1 MNQEST
7 AQFVF
12 PKWTNTVR
20 PAVGALLIAA
30 PIYLI
35 LLIWYGASPQALA
48 VGYAPVQPV
57 QYSHALHAGTL
68 GLDCRYCHT
77 TVEQAAFAALPPTQ
91 TCMNCHVTILPN
103 SPRLAPVRESYQTG
117 LPLQWVKVHDLPQYV
132 YFNHAAHLNAGV
144 SCVSCHGRVDREEV
158 VAQTAPLSMGWCLEC
173 HRQPEPY
180 LRPKELV
187 TNLGWVPSEDPLKL
201 GARLRKENN
210 INPQTDCSTCHR

>member
-1 MNQEST
+1 MSEEPTS
-7 AQFVF
+7 QFVF

-20 PAVGALLIAA
+20 PAVGALLILA
-30 PIYLI
+30 PIYLV
-35 LLIWYGASPQALA
+35 LLLWYGASPQTLA
-48 VGYAPVQPV
+48 VGYAPQQPV

-68 GLDCRYCHT
+68 GVDCRYCHT

-117 LPLQWVKVHDLPQYV
+117 LPLKWVKVHDLPQYV

-144 SCVSCHGRVDREEV
+144 GCVSCHGRVDQEEV
-158 VAQTAPLSMGWCLEC
+158 VAQVEPLSMGWCLEC

-180 LRPKELV
+180 LRPKEFV
-187 TNLGWVPSEDPLKL
+187 TRLGWVPSEDPAQL